1 MDSIVKTWTVRATGL
16 ASNAAAY
23 NAAAYNAAAYNVAAY
38 VAGERARTAPDMA
51 TPGTPVPFAGS
62 VALHLTEV
70 AFAGARSTDLL
81 GHVPRGAP
89 V

>member
-1 MDSIVKTWTVRATGL
+1 MDSILKTWTVPATGL
-16 ASNAAAY
+16 ASN
-23 NAAAYNAAAYNVAAY
+23 VAAY
-38 VAGERARTAPDMA
+38 VAEERAVTAPNPA
-51 TPGTPVPFAGS
+51 AQGTAVPFAGS

>member
-1 MDSIVKTWTVRATGL
+1 MDSIVKTWTVPATGL
-16 ASNAAAY
+16 ASSA
-23 NAAAYNAAAYNVAAY
+23 AAY
-38 VAGERARTAPDMA
+38 VAEERATTAPDPA
-51 TPGTPVPFAGS
+51 TQGTAVHVAGYL
-62 VALHLTEV
+62 ALHLPKV

>member
-1 MDSIVKTWTVRATGL
+1 MDSIVKTWTVPATGL
-16 ASNAAAY
+16 SSNVAAYNVAAY
-23 NAAAYNAAAYNVAAY
+23 NAAAYVVEDRAA
-38 VAGERARTAPDMA
+38 TAPDPA
-51 TPGTPVPFAGS
+51 TQGTAVHVAGS
-62 VALHLTEV
+62 FALHLPEV

>member
-1 MDSIVKTWTVRATGL
+1 MDSIVNIWTVPATGL
-16 ASNAAAY
+16 ASTAAAY
-23 NAAAYNAAAYNVAAY
+23 NAAAYVA
-38 VAGERARTAPDMA
+38 VERAITALNPA
-51 TPGTPVPFAGS
+51 AQGTAVPFAGS
-62 VALHLTEV
+62 VALHVAEV

>member
-1 MDSIVKTWTVRATGL
+1 MDSILKTWTVPATGL
-16 ASNAAAY
+16 VSSAAAY
-23 NAAAYNAAAYNVAAY
+23 VVAAD
-38 VAGERARTAPDMA
+38 VAEGHATTAPNTA
-51 TPGTPVPFAGS
+51 AQGTAVPFAGS
-62 VALHLTEV
+62 VALHLPEV

>member
-1 MDSIVKTWTVRATGL
+1 MDSTLKTWTVPATGL
-16 ASNAAAY
+16 ASNI
-23 NAAAYNAAAYNVAAY
+23 AAY
-38 VAGERARTAPDMA
+38 VAEERAVTAPNPA
-51 TPGTPVPFAGS
+51 AQGTAVPFAGS
-62 VALHLTEV
+62 DALHLTEV

>member
-1 MDSIVKTWTVRATGL
+1 MDSILKTWTVPSTGL
-16 ASNAAAY
+16 AS
-23 NAAAYNAAAYNVAAY
+23 NVAAY
-38 VAGERARTAPDMA
+38 VAEERAVTAPNPA
-51 TPGTPVPFAGS
+51 AQGTAVPFAGS

>member
-1 MDSIVKTWTVRATGL
+1 MDSILKTWTVPATGL
-16 ASNAAAY
+16 ASN
-23 NAAAYNAAAYNVAAY
+23 VAAY
-38 VAGERARTAPDMA
+38 VAEERAVTAPNPA
-51 TPGTPVPFAGS
+51 AQGTAVSFAGS

>member
-1 MDSIVKTWTVRATGL
+1 MDSIVKTRTVPATGL

-23 NAAAYNAAAYNVAAY
+23 NVAASNAAAYF
-38 VAGERARTAPDMA
+38 AGERATTAPDMA

-70 AFAGARSTDLL
+70 ALAGARSTDLL

>member
-1 MDSIVKTWTVRATGL
+1 MDSIVKTQTMPATGL

-23 NAAAYNAAAYNVAAY
+23 VAE
-38 VAGERARTAPDMA
+38 ERATTAPDMA

-62 VALHLTEV
+62 VAFHLTEV

>member
-1 MDSIVKTWTVRATGL
+1 VDSILKTWTVPATGL
-16 ASNAAAY
+16 ASN
-23 NAAAYNAAAYNVAAY
+23 VAAY
-38 VAGERARTAPDMA
+38 VAEERAVTAPNPA
-51 TPGTPVPFAGS
+51 AQGTAVPFAGS
-62 VALHLTEV
+62 VALHVAEV

>member
-1 MDSIVKTWTVRATGL
+1 MDSIVKTWTVPATGL

-23 NAAAYNAAAYNVAAY
+23 VAE
-38 VAGERARTAPDMA
+38 ERATTAPDPA
-51 TPGTPVPFAGS
+51 TQGTAVRVAGS
-62 VALHLTEV
+62 VALHLPEV

>member
-1 MDSIVKTWTVRATGL
+1 MDSTLKTWTVPATGL
-16 ASNAAAY
+16 ASN
-23 NAAAYNAAAYNVAAY
+23 VAAY
-38 VAGERARTAPDMA
+38 VAEERAITAPNPA
-51 TPGTPVPFAGS
+51 AQGTAVPIAGS

-81 GHVPRGAP
+81 GPVPRGAP